1 MTTIQTDGIGAAAK
15 VVADTILIGD
25 VVTVDP
31 ATPRAEAVAIAGGRI
46 LSVGDRANISAL
58 RGPRTEVHDFG
69 RAAILPGFIDT
80 HAHMDTEGLKYARPS
95 LEGVSS
101 IDALIARI
109 GALAAERPRGAWI
122 VTMPL
127 GTPPFYFDGPRAL
140 REGRMPTRQELDRA
154 APDHPVCIVAPSGY
168 WADPPCYTALNSL
181 ALRLNGID
189 RHTKPRIPGI
199 EIVHDALGEPTGIIK
214 DQNFHESAELDLLP
228 AVPKFTAAE
237 RREGIREAMRRYHG
251 AGTTSVYEGHGCAP
265 DVLDAYR
272 ALHEAG
278 ELTMRCA
285 LVGTAIWSSLGE
297 ADDAMRHWLVPARG
311 RGFGDSMLR
320 LSGVYLQYGGDRIG
334 PAIERERRYD
344 TGFWSHLRQAL
355 DPSEFEPLCVLAAEH
370 GLRVHTIVSNGRLAD
385 TAPIFRRVDAR
396 HSIRDRRWVV
406 EHLSLSRLEDLQLVK
421 VLGVGV
427 TLIPNYHLWKRGAQF
442 FDLSEAEQELSVPAK
457 QLLALGIPVGAGSD
471 NSPYNPLAV
480 MRALIL
486 RQERTTGRVIGA
498 KARLSAEE
506 ALDIVT
512 AQGAW
517 FSHEEHVK
525 GRLKPGYFADIAV
538 LDANP
543 LRVSPETLDTIA
555 CRATMVGGRFV
566 HYRS

>member
-1 MTTIQTDGIGAAAK
+1 MIETNPQASAMAET
-15 VVADTILIGD
+15 ADTILLGD

-31 ATPRAEAVAIAGGRI
+31 ARPRAESVAIAGETI
-46 LSVGDRANISAL
+46 IHVGDRADAEAL
-58 RGPRTEVHDFG
+58 RGPRTEVHEFG

-80 HAHMDTEGLKYARPS
+80 HAHMDTEGLKHARPS

-101 IDALIARI
+101 LDALIARI
-109 GALAAERPRGAWI
+109 AKLAAERPRGTWI

-127 GTPPFYFDGPRAL
+127 GSPPFYFDRPGVFG
-140 REGRMPTRQELDRA
+140 EGRLPTRQDLDRA
-154 APDHPVCIVAPSGY
+154 APHHPVCIMAPSGY
-168 WADPPCYTALNSL
+168 WADPPCYTTLNSL
-181 ALRLNGID
+181 ALKLNGID
-189 RHTKPRIPGI
+189 RNTQPRIPGV
-199 EIVHDALGEPTGIIK
+199 EILRDSTGEPSGVIR

-237 RREGIREAMRRYHG
+237 RREGIREAMRRYHA
-251 AGTTSVYEGHGCAP
+251 AGTTSIYEGHGCAP
-265 DVLDAYR
+265 DVLGAYR

-278 ELTMRCA
+278 HLTMRCA
-285 LVGTAIWSSLGE
+285 LVGAAIWSSLEE
-297 ADDAMRHWLVPARG
+297 ADHAMRHWLVPARG
-311 RGFGDSMLR
+311 RGLGDSMLR
-320 LSGVYLQYGGDRIG
+320 LSGVYLQYGGDTIG

-355 DPSEFEPLCVLAAEH
+355 DPSEFEPLCMLAAEH

-396 HSIRDRRWVV
+396 HFIRDRRWVV
-406 EHLSLSRLEDLQLVK
+406 EHLSLSRLEDLRTVK
-421 VLGVGV
+421 ALGVGV
-427 TLIPNYHLWKRGAQF
+427 TLIPNYHLWKRGEQF
-442 FDLSEAEQELSVPAK
+442 FDRPEAEQELSVPAK
-457 QLLALGIPVGAGSD
+457 QLLSLGIPVGAGSD

-480 MRALIL
+480 MRALML
-486 RQERTTGRVIGA
+486 RQERKTGRTIGA

-517 FSHEEHVK
+517 FSHEERVK
-525 GRLKPGYFADIAV
+525 GRLKPGFFADIAV
-538 LDANP
+538 LDENP
-543 LRVSPETLDTIA
+543 LRVPPESLDAIA

-566 HYRS
+566 HFAA